1 MQLEPGEQLVDLQFA
16 GLQLIQSEKVLK
28 FGTDSV
34 LLASFIRLNRREKMV
49 DLGTGT
55 GILPVLLSGRV
66 QAEMV
71 GIELQPEAAEL
82 ARRNVRLNGLER
94 VHIVQGDLKNAAK
107 LVGQADVV
115 CCNPPYDKPLAGGMK
130 EQPELRI
137 ARYEIACTLEDVV
150 KSAASLLST
159 GGRFYMVHRACRL
172 AEIIFCLKTHRLEPK
187 VLRTICKHAQ
197 AEPRYILIQATKDA
211 AEGMRILPSLI
222 LYNENGQYTQEMRRI
237 YHMEE

>member
-34 LLASFIRLNRREKMV
+34 LLASFIRLNRREKLV

-94 VHIVQGDLKNAAK
+94 VHIVQGDLKNAAE

-115 CCNPPYDKPLAGGMK
+115 CCNPPYDKPLAGRMK

-211 AEGMRILPSLI
+211 AESMRILPSLI
-222 LYNENGQYTQEMRRI
+222 LYNEEGQCTQEMRRI

>member
-34 LLASFIRLNRREKMV
+34 LLASFIRLNRREKLV

-94 VHIVQGDLKNAAK
+94 VHIVQGDLKNAAE

-197 AEPRYILIQATKDA
+197 AEPHYILIQATKDA

-222 LYNENGQYTQEMRRI
+222 LYNEEGQYTQEMRRI